1 MAIIGPIYIDI
12 LNSTLE
18 KFCLLLALNNNKK
31 KQTPEQPKSNG
42 LCNMTDLN

>member
-18 KFCLLLALNNNKK
+18 KFCLLLALNKNKK
-31 KQTPEQPKSNG
+31 QNPEQPKSNG

>member
-1 MAIIGPIYIDI
+1 MAIIGPNYVDI

-18 KFCLLLALNNNKK
+18 KFCLLLALNKK
-31 KQTPEQPKSNG
+31 KQKTKQPKSNG